1 MAGMQGIVWNN
12 PCHAVERP
20 DPHRLPAIVS
30 AQQGLG
36 ARLAVRLRLIY
47 HLGLRF
53 AQGPKHD
60 AISLSEA

>member
-1 MAGMQGIVWNN
+1 MRTSTRFWPLALLAVSPLLMAPG
-12 PCHAVERP
+12 
-20 DPHRLPAIVS
+20 
-30 AQQGLG
+30 GLG

-53 AQGPKHD
+53 AQGPQHD